1 MANLKKKLTRF
12 KVHVL
17 TVIGTNE
24 YVSPN
29 YDDKNLDYLFLLENT
44 WFCQLIF
51 LFNQWFQLRTSVFYN
66 IWNQFIFHY
75 PFDPLLSVL
84 SVWVILLSLLLLF
97 IHVHL
102 LNVNYCV
109 LAIIGKY
116 FFLAR
121 IRAVTTVPT
130 LPFVYCPI
138 KRLIDRQSKTTFTRS
153 LLSINK

>member
-1 MANLKKKLTRF
+1 MSL
-12 KVHVL
+12 
-17 TVIGTNE
+17 
-24 YVSPN
+24 N

-44 WFCQLIF
+44 WFCQLINF
-51 LFNQWFQLRTSVFYN
+51 LIQSMIPIKN
-66 IWNQFIFHY
+66 IGALQHLKSIYFS
-75 PFDPLLSVL
+75 LSVSSFAF
-84 SVWVILLSLLLLF
+84 SVISMSHTLVITITF
-97 IHVHL
+97 HHVHL
-102 LNVNYCV
+102 LNVNFCV